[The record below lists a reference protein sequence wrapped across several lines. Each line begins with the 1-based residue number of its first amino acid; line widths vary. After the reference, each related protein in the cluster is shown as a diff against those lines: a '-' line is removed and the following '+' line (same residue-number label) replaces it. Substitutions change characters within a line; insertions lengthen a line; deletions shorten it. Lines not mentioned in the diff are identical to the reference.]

1 MSRTSNENLA
11 KIIARNNCKDLSELN
26 LLKTITLD
34 LAELDGVI
42 NIGEF
47 AKNALEL
54 HITARFSEL
63 NTVNY
68 NNYPNEFINI
78 LEKNKKKKS
87 VTLDARF
94 AGEFHKVVFENPM
107 IGYIIDSIKLKYP
120 FQVFNFFI
128 NENNMLKPN
137 GICIKQKVIDAQSS
151 ALKMGTFERYI
162 CSVPKLS
169 KEGINTKTYFGSG
182 RTTYLS
188 EYSLEEMQK
197 RNQKYYTVSPLKS
210 FLINLSQ
217 INISTHLLSDKVKQN

>member
-1 MSRTSNENLA
+1 MFRTSNENLA
-11 KIIARNNCKDLSELN
+11 RIIARNNCKDLSELN

-42 NIGEF
+42 NLGEF
-47 AKNALEL
+47 TKNALEV

-68 NNYPNEFINI
+68 NNYPKEFINL
-78 LEKNKKKKS
+78 LEKKKKKKS

-107 IGYIIDSIKLKYP
+107 TGYIIDSIKLKYP
-120 FQVFNFFI
+120 FQVFNFII
-128 NENNMLKPN
+128 NENNMQKPN
-137 GICIKQKVIDAQSS
+137 GLCIQQKIMDAQSS

-162 CSVPKLS
+162 CSVPKLYE
-169 KEGINTKTYFGSG
+169 EGINTKTYFASG
-182 RTTYLS
+182 RTYLS

-197 RNQKYYTVSPLKS
+197 RNQKYYGSNPLKS

-217 INISTHLLSDKVKQN
+217 IKNNISTHLLSDKVK